1 MSARHFVFSYICLF
15 IASWTSIVKASDDEP
30 LSQIWKYHKD
40 PNDPTET
47 RNRLINIAYRF
58 RSHVFLEVPDVG
70 KTGPIRETLTKK
82 LLVAEWLG
90 GGSKVNFEGA
100 DVNGNYNGPYGDREL
115 WHIKGK

>member
-1 MSARHFVFSYICLF
+1 MGLSSPSLICLH
-15 IASWTSIVKASDDEP
+15 T
-30 LSQIWKYHKD
+30 
-40 PNDPTET
+40 
-47 RNRLINIAYRF
+47 
-58 RSHVFLEVPDVG
+58 FLEVPDVG

-82 LLVAEWLG
+82 LLVAEGLG

>member
-1 MSARHFVFSYICLF
+1 MSAHHFVFHYICLF

-70 KTGPIRETLTKK
+70 KTGPIKDVLNKKILVVETG
-82 LLVAEWLG
+82 AS
-90 GGSKVNFEGA
+90 GSEATFQKSDNF
-100 DVNGNYNGPYGDREL
+100 NGPYSDGQL